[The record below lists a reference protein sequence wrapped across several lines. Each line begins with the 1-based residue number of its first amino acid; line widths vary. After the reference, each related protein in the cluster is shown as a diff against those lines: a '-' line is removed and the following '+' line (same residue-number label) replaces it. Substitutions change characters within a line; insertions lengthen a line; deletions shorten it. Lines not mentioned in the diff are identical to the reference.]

1 MMTEKQQADFD
12 RCAYFIAEMIAKY
25 GTDVLDEI
33 AKEKRDPHNTGTITA
48 A

>member
-12 RCAYFIAEMIAKY
+12 RCAYFITEMIAKY

-33 AKEKRDPHNTGTITA
+33 VKEKRDPDNTGTITTA
-48 A
+48 